1 MSPTISGTT
10 SDAVFRT
17 ELSLP
22 GRRQGKVRDVYRT
35 SDAPGAPLL
44 IVATDRLSAFDVVM
58 PTPIPGKGRLLT
70 AMSLGW
76 FGFLRQLKIVGDHVI
91 GTDLSTIQG
100 LTAHDRAMLA
110 GRSMLCRAAK
120 VVPIECVAR
129 GYLAGSGW
137 NEYRA
142 SGTVCGIPLPAGLQ
156 LSSRLPEPIFTPATK
171 AEEGHDENVSFER
184 AAELVG
190 HDVMERL
197 RALTLSI
204 YGAAAEYARA
214 RGVILADTKF
224 EFGFALDA
232 QGRVTDELI
241 LVDEVLTPDS
251 SRYWPADDY
260 APGREQAS
268 FDKQFVRN
276 HLLELVARGAWNKEA
291 PGPELPA
298 PVIDATLARYEE
310 ALARLALPPFAMTPA
325 ATTTATG
332 TTTTTTTTTA
342 TATTTATGGTSR

>member
-1 MSPTISGTT
+1 MSGT
-10 SDAVFRT
+10 SSEAVFRT
-17 ELSLP
+17 DLSLP
-22 GRRQGKVRDVYRT
+22 GRRQGKVRDVYRAT
-35 SDAPGAPLL
+35 DAAGAPLL

-76 FGFLRQLKIVGDHVI
+76 FGFLRAKGIVRDHVI
-91 GTDLSTIQG
+91 GTDLSAVAG
-100 LTAHDRAMLA
+100 LSEAERATLA

-142 SGTVCGIPLPAGLQ
+142 HGTVCGLPLPAGLA

-171 AEEGHDENVSFER
+171 AEEGHDENISFER
-184 AAELVG
+184 ACELVG
-190 HDVMERL
+190 RAVMERL
-197 RALTLSI
+197 RSLTLAI
-204 YGAAAEYARA
+204 YAAAAEYALA

-232 QGRVTDELI
+232 AGNPTDELI

-251 SRYWPADDY
+251 SRYWPADGY

-276 HLLELVARGAWNKEA
+276 HLLELVAQGRWNKEA
-291 PGPELPA
+291 PGPELPE
-298 PVIDATLARYEE
+298 PVVTATIGRYEE
-310 ALARLALPPFAMTPA
+310 ALARLALPPFA
-325 ATTTATG
+325 
-332 TTTTTTTTTA
+332 
-342 TATTTATGGTSR
+342 GGSR